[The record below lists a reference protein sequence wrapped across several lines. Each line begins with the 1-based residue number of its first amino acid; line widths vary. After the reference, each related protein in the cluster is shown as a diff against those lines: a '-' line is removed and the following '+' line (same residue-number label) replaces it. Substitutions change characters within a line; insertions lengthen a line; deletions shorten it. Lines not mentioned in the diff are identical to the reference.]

1 MLHSHLLGFIH
12 AQENIN
18 RQEEAVNAGVKGGT
32 VHLFNAE
39 TEEEVKVV
47 IDERTI
53 DSIREDAGVDQA
65 YIDEIESQMSGMLSD
80 RAKLDFYDNMEALK
94 TVLVEN
100 VPTGYGYR
108 DFLKKIGRDQAME
121 NIGLAG
127 EKPYYI
133 ETVYRTNYASAHSAG
148 RWKAAQAS
156 PLVVKLEYQAVLDD
170 RTTDNICRPMN
181 GTIRDK
187 KDPFW
192 SSYMPPNHFSCRS
205 SVSELTESYVA
216 INGVEETEI
225 PTDLEVPNDFQ
236 SNPGESDSWMK
247 SSKGMKQRLNEYEG

>member
-1 MLHSHLLGFIH
+1 MFS
-12 AQENIN
+12 
-18 RQEEAVNAGVKGGT
+18 VKGD
-32 VHLFNAE
+32 V
-39 TEEEVKVV
+39 EEV

-53 DSIREDAGVDQA
+53 DSILEDAGVDQA

-94 TVLVEN
+94 RILVEN

-108 DFLKKIGRDQAME
+108 DFLDRIGRSEAMR

-127 EKPYYI
+127 EEPYYI

-148 RWKAAQAS
+148 RWKEAQAS
-156 PLVVKLEYQAVLDD
+156 KIVTMLEYQVVDDD
-170 RTTDNICRPMN
+170 RTTDHICRPLK

-192 SSYMPPNHFSCRS
+192 STYTPPNHFS
-205 SVSELTESYVA
+205 
-216 INGVEETEI
+216 
-225 PTDLEVPNDFQ
+225 
-236 SNPGESDSWMK
+236 
-247 SSKGMKQRLNEYEG
+247 